1 MKKQGLRERKKEE
14 KLRAIKDAAVEL
26 FLSKG
31 YDDTTTREI
40 AHKAGVGLGTV
51 FVYAD
56 TKRDLLFLIV
66 NDDLEE
72 CIRKASAGI
81 RPESSVFAN
90 LLFVLRMHYEYFLM
104 RPTLSRPAL
113 REMYFYQSGK
123 QADRFNRTR
132 TDLNNLI
139 RDVIADAMEK
149 KLIYSPETPEC
160 VAQAIFAVYQVQL
173 RRWLSVEEP
182 DLNEGINALGRQI
195 RIIMCGLAPRP
206 EALL

>member
-1 MKKQGLRERKKEE
+1 MQKQGLRERNKEE
-14 KLRAIKDAAVEL
+14 KLRRIIDAAVEL
-26 FLSKG
+26 FMSKG

-66 NDDLEE
+66 NDELEA
-72 CIRKASAGI
+72 CIHKAAAGI
-81 RPESSVFAN
+81 REDASVFAN
-90 LLFVLRMHYEYFLM
+90 LLFVLRMHFEYFLM
-104 RPTLSRPAL
+104 RPALSRPAL

-123 QADRFNRTR
+123 QAERFNRTR

-139 RDVIADAMEK
+139 RDVIADAMDK

-173 RRWLSVEEP
+173 RRWLSAEDPSLEEG
-182 DLNEGINALGRQI
+182 LEALGRQI
-195 RIIMCGLAPRP
+195 RVIMCGLAPRP
-206 EALL
+206 EALQ